1 MSLRVGILAP
11 ISWRV
16 PPRHY
21 GPWERVVSLLTE
33 GLVERGADVTLF
45 ATADSITAARL
56 ESVAP
61 RPLNEDSSMEA
72 KVWES
77 LHIANAFERARDLGL
92 DLLHNHYDFLPLSYS
107 GLSDVPLVTTIHGF
121 SSERILPAFQRYAG
135 RSSYVSISDAD
146 RHRSLRYV
154 ATVYHGIALDEFT
167 PREAPGEYLVFFGR
181 IHPDKGVAEAIALAR
196 RAGLRLVIAGIIHD
210 EAYFAR
216 EVAPHIDDDR
226 VRYVGSAGPRERDE
240 LLGNALALVHLVNFA
255 EPFGLSMIEAMA
267 CGTPVI
273 ARRRGSVPEVVDEG
287 VTGYV
292 VDDVAGALAAVA
304 KVSALDRRAVRAR
317 CAERFSRDRMVTDYL
332 DVYDAVL
339 ARQQA
344 VLSSG
349 PQLKEIVQR

>member
-1 MSLRVGILAP
+1 MTLRVGILAP

-33 GLVERGADVTLF
+33 GLVERGVDVTLF
-45 ATADSITAARL
+45 ATADSVTAARL

-61 RPLNEDSSMEA
+61 RPLSEDASLDA

-107 GLSDVPLVTTIHGF
+107 GLADVPLVTTIHGF
-121 SSERILPAFQRYAG
+121 SSERILPVFKRYDG
-135 RSSYVSISDAD
+135 RSSYVSISNAD
-146 RHRSLRYV
+146 RHPSLHYL

-167 PREAPGEYLVFFGR
+167 PRETPGEYLVFFGR
-181 IHPDKGVAEAIALAR
+181 IHPDKGVAEAIELAR
-196 RAGLRLVIAGIIHD
+196 RAGKRLVIAGIIHD

-216 EVAPHIDDDR
+216 EVAPHVDDDR
-226 VRYVGSAGPRERDE
+226 VRYVGSAGPKERDQ

-273 ARRRGSVPEVVDEG
+273 GRRRGSVPEVVDDG
-287 VTGYV
+287 VTGFV
-292 VDDVAGALAAVA
+292 VDDVDGALLALA
-304 KVSALDRRAVRAR
+304 KVGTLDRSAVRAR
-317 CAERFSRDRMVTDYL
+317 CAERFSRDRMVSDYL
-332 DVYDAVL
+332 NVYDAVL

-344 VLSSG
+344 VVSSG
-349 PQLKEIVQR
+349 SQLKETVQ

>member
-33 GLVERGADVTLF
+33 GLVERGVDVTLF

-56 ESVAP
+56 QSVAP
-61 RPLNEDSSMEA
+61 RPLAEDA
-72 KVWES
+72 TLDPKVWEC
-77 LHIANAFERARDLGL
+77 LHIANAYEQAKGL

-107 GLSDVPLVTTIHGF
+107 GLADVPVVTTIHGF
-121 SSERILPAFQRYAG
+121 SSEKILPVYQRYDG
-135 RSSYVSISDAD
+135 RTGYVSISDAD
-146 RHRSLRYV
+146 RHPSLSYL
-154 ATVYHGIALDEFT
+154 ATVYHGIALEEFT
-167 PREAPGEYLVFFGR
+167 ARTTPGDYLVFFGR

-196 RAGLRLVIAGIIHD
+196 RTGMRLVIAGIIHD
-210 EAYFAR
+210 DAYFRR
-216 EVAPHIDDDR
+216 EVAPHLDDDR
-226 VRYVGSAGPRERDE
+226 VRYVGSAGPAERDK

-273 ARRRGSVPEVVDEG
+273 ARRRGSVPEVVDDG

-292 VDDVAGALAAVA
+292 VDDLEGAVRAVEQ
-304 KVSALDRRAVRAR
+304 VGTLDRAQIRAR
-317 CAERFSRDRMVTDYL
+317 CAQRFSRDRMVGDYL
-332 DVYDAVL
+332 DVYRDVL
-339 ARQQA
+339 AARPAQA
-344 VLSSG
+344 
-349 PQLKEIVQR
+349 RA